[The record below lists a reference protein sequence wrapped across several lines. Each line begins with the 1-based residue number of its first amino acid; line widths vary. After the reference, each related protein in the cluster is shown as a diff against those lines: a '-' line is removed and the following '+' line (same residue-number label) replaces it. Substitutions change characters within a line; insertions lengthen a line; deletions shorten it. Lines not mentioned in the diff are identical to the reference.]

1 MMADSARN
9 MNAKKDIVMVAAEAS
24 VNASAT
30 FSFIILSVIGTAV
43 DADDIKRYAIT
54 WNKKENN

>member
-9 MNAKKDIVMVAAEAS
+9 MNAKKDIVMVAAEES
-24 VNASAT
+24 VNISSP
-30 FSFIILSVIGTAV
+30 FSLILSVIGTAV

-54 WNKKENN
+54 